1 MEWNNNIPLKLLEDM
16 PASLADANLIDIQA
30 IIDKD
35 KFASSKM
42 LGRDLCGQYASFC
55 DLCNKSLSNPCAV
68 AFVRMKQAEDAGSE
82 VALAANEEKQPKITD
97 ATEQQPES
105 PATTLKKRIRI
116 AIAKRK
122 E

>member
-1 MEWNNNIPLKLLEDM
+1 MEWNNNMPLKLLEDM
-16 PASLADANLIDIQA
+16 PTSFADANLMNIQA

-55 DLCNKSLSNPCAV
+55 NLCNKFLPNPCAV
-68 AFVRMKQAEDAGSE
+68 AFVRMKQAESAGAE
-82 VALAANEEKQPKITD
+82 VALTANEVKQPKSTD
-97 ATEQQPES
+97 ATEQQSES
-105 PATTLKKRIRI
+105 PATPPKKRIRI